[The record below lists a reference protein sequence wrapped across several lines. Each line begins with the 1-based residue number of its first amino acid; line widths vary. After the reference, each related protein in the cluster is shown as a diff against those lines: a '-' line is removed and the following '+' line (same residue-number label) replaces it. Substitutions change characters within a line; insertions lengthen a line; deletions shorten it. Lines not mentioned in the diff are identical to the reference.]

1 VYRFYEDRL
10 AADVKRTTIRLY
22 RVRLYIDIC
31 MLLLEIQLIDLRR

>member
-1 VYRFYEDRL
+1 
-10 AADVKRTTIRLY
+10 LY